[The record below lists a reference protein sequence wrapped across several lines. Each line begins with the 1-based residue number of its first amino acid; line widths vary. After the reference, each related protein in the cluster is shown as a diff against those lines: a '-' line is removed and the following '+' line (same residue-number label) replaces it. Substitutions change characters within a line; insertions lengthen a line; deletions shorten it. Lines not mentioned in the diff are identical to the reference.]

1 MTVTAPVK
9 NTKVPC
15 GYEMVQLE
23 LFEPHTI
30 VSYLFDHCGV
40 QIDEELV
47 KVYWDHHRSVQS
59 PWVQNCDATSRHV
72 PLALF
77 GDGARC
83 RQQTYKKVEKVF
95 GFFIS
100 LPLWRP
106 KSARF
111 SRWLLFSIDESLL
124 FGRKTLNCVLARIT
138 WSINLLFWGL
148 WPTHGPCNEEID
160 SRRKGQQITADGR
173 VFALTELRGDW
184 SYFKQL
190 FGLQSSWKAGT
201 NASVCFKCSA
211 WGIGPPSH
219 QYYHIGPR
227 AHVWTTEY
235 SLASFLANEMPETDV
250 CILTEKFVFRQPMKK
265 KRSCKSFCALI
276 PCLCSVFLTLRSTYF
291 ASQFPPGSLEVVLN
305 ALPES
310 GFVFYS

>member
-83 RQQTYKKVEKVF
+83 RQQTYKPVEKVF

-111 SRWLLFSIDESLL
+111 SRWLLSSIDESLL

-160 SRRKGQQITADGR
+160 SPRKGQQITTDGR

-184 SYFKQL
+184 SYFKQV

-219 QYYHIGPR
+219 HYYHIGPR

-250 CILTEKFVFRQPMKK
+250 CILTEKFVFRQPMKG
-265 KRSCKSFCALI
+265 KRSCKSCCALI
-276 PCLCSVFLTLRSTYF
+276 TCLCSV
-291 ASQFPPGSLEVVLN
+291 VLN
-305 ALPES
+305 FEVHLFCFAIS
-310 GFVFYS
+310 TRIS